1 MFPIHF
7 LTDEAANAVL
17 ASQVLADGLQDAS
30 GRLFPVH
37 FASSEESN
45 PSPCVHLQVLPRFL
59 FERSVCATRVVSALV
74 GLLGAMAVRLTLKDP
89 FGIRAARVG
98 VMSLAITPAWLLH
111 YRTAFEMTLCVSLFA
126 RFLCKYLRFRAGR
139 PRTLLPAIGF
149 GGLAFNAFK
158 AG

>member
-17 ASQVLADGLQDAS
+17 ASQVLADGLQDAP
-30 GRLFPVH
+30 GQWFPVS

-59 FERSVCATRVVSALV
+59 IERSVCATRVVSALV
-74 GLLGAMAVRLTLKDP
+74 GLLGALAVRLTLKDP
-89 FGIRAARVG
+89 FSLRVAWVG
-98 VMSLAITPAWLLH
+98 MMSLANTPTWMLH
-111 YRTAFEMTLCVSLFA
+111 YRTAFEMMPCISRFA
-126 RFLCKYLRFRAGR
+126 RFLCKYQRFRAGR
-139 PRTLLPAIGF
+139 SRTLMPANGF
-149 GGLAFNAFK
+149 GGLAVNAFK